1 MEFFTGIG
9 RYFLP
14 ILALFILLNCAISLL
29 KGNKK
34 PGTMGYLVNSANGD
48 KIPLK
53 GFETSIG
60 RSNSCDIVLNYTTV
74 SRFHAVLT
82 KHKNGWYVYD
92 TNSKTGTFINAERI
106 LGRTKI
112 EDGDSL
118 VFGNAVFRFV
128 DSLVKHSV
136 PMVAPVSNTAPKLYE
151 SEEKFYTDEIWSQS
165 KKPMFCSLVN
175 DATGE
180 TFSLDNLQSC
190 LIGRS
195 DESHIQVD
203 FPSVSRS
210 HALLSRQG
218 DLWYIEDLDSTCGT
232 FVNNQK
238 LTQLQALYDNDSIDI
253 GGAVFVFK
261 STD

>member
-1 MEFFTGIG
+1 MDFFAGIG

-14 ILALFILLNCAISLL
+14 FMALLVLLNCAFSLL

-34 PGTMGYLVNSANGD
+34 PGTMGFLVNSANGD

-60 RSNSCDIVLNYTTV
+60 RSNSCDIVLNYNTV
-74 SRFHAVLT
+74 SRFHAVLS
-82 KHKNGWYVYD
+82 KHKSGWYVFD

-128 DSLVKHSV
+128 DELTEHSV
-136 PMVAPVSNTAPKLYE
+136 PMVAEQSAPKLYE
-151 SEEKFYTDEIWSQS
+151 ADERFYTGDVWKQS
-165 KKPMFCSLVN
+165 SNPASCAVVN
-175 DATGE
+175 ESTGE
-180 TFSLDNLQSC
+180 AFSLDNLQTC

-195 DESHIQVD
+195 DEAQIQVD
-203 FPSVSRS
+203 FPAVSRS

-218 DLWYIEDLDSTCGT
+218 DKWLLEDLDSTCGT
-232 FVNNQK
+232 MLNNQP
-238 LTQLQALYDNDSIDI
+238 LTQVKKLKDGDVIDI
-253 GGAVFVFK
+253 AGVALVFK
-261 STD
+261 SNK